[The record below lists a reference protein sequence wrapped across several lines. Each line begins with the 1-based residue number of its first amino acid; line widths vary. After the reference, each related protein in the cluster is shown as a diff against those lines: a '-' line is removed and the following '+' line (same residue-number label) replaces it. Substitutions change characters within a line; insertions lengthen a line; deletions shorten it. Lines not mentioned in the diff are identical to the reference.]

1 MAILISVLLLISYVM
16 YTSFL
21 PVCGQILQFC
31 RTELHRLSCT
41 DVQETLQKF
50 CFVSQKSFWDIYSR
64 IKVFTMLW
72 SAFPAARLPKDGI
85 TANGRDMAKQMELAC
100 FCLCEFESPFVCCTV
115 SQLWGLN
122 HQTRVFLFLC
132 LCGIECGGLKAGA
145 KLGAANL
152 SQIRKMTKCAK
163 HLFYHKKMSSWCGTK
178 RKLYKHK
185 YAHRTVIRHVRTKT
199 ALQPKACGST
209 EASCSA

>member
-1 MAILISVLLLISYVM
+1 M
-16 YTSFL
+16 YTRFL

-31 RTELHRLSCT
+31 RTEPHRLLEHR
-41 DVQETLQKF
+41 DNIQETLQKF

-72 SAFPAARLPKDGI
+72 SAFPAARLPKDRI
-85 TANGRDMAKQMELAC
+85 TANGGDMAKQMELAC
-100 FCLCEFESPFVCCTV
+100 FCLCELESPFVCCTV

-122 HQTRVFLFLC
+122 SQTCVFFFSC
-132 LCGIECGGLKAGA
+132 LCGIERGGLKAGA

-163 HLFYHKKMSSWCGTK
+163 HLFYHKKKSSWCGTK

-185 YAHRTVIRHVRTKT
+185 YAHRTVIRHVHTKT

-209 EASCSA
+209 VASCSP